1 MTIYNLQLDT
11 LSPIHIGDGDELR
24 HGFDFVT
31 RGNTT
36 YRLDVD
42 RVLEAKEDAWRNTHG
57 RYPLPGELLYEKEYR
72 RFARY
77 ALKGTPRSER
87 YDARVKSFIKDVFDH
102 PYIPG
107 SSLKGA
113 LRTALAWHGW
123 DEVKPRLNRHAIGH
137 RRSWAGQK
145 LERKIFGPEPQQDL
159 LRALQVSDLVGL
171 EKPGQGL
178 ILVNAQVLTKKEAGS
193 PIELEALK
201 TDITLNGSIKIDTAL
216 FEDWAES
223 DLHFQDRRHWLEEL
237 LPRVQAHTV
246 ARLDPLIDWFE
257 TAGISRIAQFY
268 RRLVDLNLGEKRA
281 VLQLG
286 WGGGWDSKTF
296 GSRLKEDQQLFKKL
310 LRDFRMQKG
319 RGPVEAFPASKRVVV
334 RDDGQTIIPLAPFGW
349 VLITLDEQERSNHF

>member
-1 MTIYNLQLDT
+1 MTVFNLQLDT

-31 RGNTT
+31 RGNIT
-36 YRLDVD
+36 YRLDID
-42 RVLEAKEDAWRNTHG
+42 KVLEAKEDEWQNTHG
-57 RYPLPGELLYEKEYR
+57 RYPLPGELLDENEYR

-77 ALKGTPRSER
+77 ALKGTPRSGK

-123 DEVKPRLNRHAIGH
+123 DEVNPRLKRHAIGH

-145 LERKIFGPEPQQDL
+145 LERKFFGPDPQHDL

-171 EKPGQGL
+171 KKPGQGL
-178 ILVNAQVLTKKEAGS
+178 ILVNAQVLTKEEAGS
-193 PIELEALK
+193 PIELEALR
-201 TDITLNGSIKIDTAL
+201 DEVTLKGTIKIDDTL
-216 FEDWAES
+216 FEDWAEPE
-223 DLHFQDRRHWLEEL
+223 LHFQDRQHWLEEL
-237 LPRVQAHTV
+237 MPRVQAHSV
-246 ARLDPLIDWFE
+246 ARLEPLIEWFE
-257 TAGISRIAQFY
+257 QVGITRIAKFY
-268 RRLVDLNLGEKRA
+268 RRLADLNLGEMRA

-296 GSRLKEDQQLFKKL
+296 GSHLKEDQQLFKKL

-319 RGPVEAFPASKRVVV
+319 RSQVESFPVSKRVVV
-334 RDDGQTIIPLAPFGW
+334 KDDGNTILPLAPFGW
-349 VLITLDEQERSNHF
+349 VLLTLDKRKRSN